1 MRAIRTVSALGVA
14 AMTIALIYG
23 FTSGDFSG
31 EGGQILDLIWGRVTL
46 IDLYV
51 GVAIIAAFVFW
62 RERSLPV
69 SIAWLAMFVVLGH
82 WATALYVL
90 IASMRARS
98 VEELL
103 TPVR

>member
-1 MRAIRTVSALGVA
+1 MTAIRTVSALGVA
-14 AMTIALIYG
+14 AMTIALIIA
-23 FTSGDFSG
+23 FTTGDFSG

-62 RERSLPV
+62 RERSAPI
-69 SIAWLAMFVVLGH
+69 SIAWLAAFIVLGH

-90 IASMRARS
+90 VASLRATS